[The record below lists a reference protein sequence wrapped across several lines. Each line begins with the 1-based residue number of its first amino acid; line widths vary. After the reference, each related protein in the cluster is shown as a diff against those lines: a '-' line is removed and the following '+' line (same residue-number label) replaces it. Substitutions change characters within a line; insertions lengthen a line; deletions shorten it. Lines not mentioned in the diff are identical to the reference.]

1 MAVKFLDEFDGL
13 NRPKMRSLYR
23 DERLGRIQ
31 DLRRGNSYFANVAL
45 KLIYKLLNDY
55 FRGMITIRPF
65 RASRP
70 PRDKAYLVATR
81 SYQSYTDEE
90 LDDKLS
96 NNPFTFMH
104 VINPKAV
111 RKMTSSKGKFDLV
124 KEGYFDWCEEGI
136 FKKDTDAAYYLY
148 SQVKDGNEYIGVI
161 AAVSVKDYVEGR
173 VKKHEKTLSAR
184 EEMFTDYLEHT
195 GFNAEPVLLIYQ
207 DSFKL
212 NQLFARY
219 IELRAEY
226 EFTSTDRVYHRL
238 WPITD
243 ALDSAV
249 ITDAFKEQ
257 EALYI
262 ADGHHRS
269 ASSALLSKRLKEQG
283 TEGDMHEYF
292 MAFLIGEEQMKIYD
306 FNRLVIN
313 DSGKAKGQILK
324 ELKRLFH
331 IEPKAHETFHPQKL
345 HEMGMYLEGEWY
357 KLSPKLG
364 SFDPRDAVG
373 HLDAEILS
381 RNILAP
387 IFNIADLKSDD
398 RVDFVPGVHGLE
410 KLEEAVNSGAYHL
423 AFSLF
428 PVSMEQI
435 KEVSDKGKIMPPKS
449 TYIEPKLRS
458 GLIIYE
464 LTE

>member
-1 MAVKFLDEFDGL
+1 
-13 NRPKMRSLYR
+13 
-23 DERLGRIQ
+23 
-31 DLRRGNSYFANVAL
+31 
-45 KLIYKLLNDY
+45 
-55 FRGMITIRPF
+55 MITIRPF

-81 SYQSYTDEE
+81 SYQTYTDEE
-90 LDDKLS
+90 LDDKLN

-104 VINPKAV
+104 VINPKTV
-111 RKMTSSKGKFDLV
+111 RKMSSSQEKFALV
-124 KEGYFDWCEEGI
+124 KEGYQAWCTEGI
-136 FKKDTDAAYYLY
+136 FQKDKDAAYYLY
-148 SQVKDGNEYIGVI
+148 SQVKDGNEYIGII
-161 AAVSVKDYVEGR
+161 AAVSVQDYLEGR
-173 VKKHEKTLSAR
+173 IKKHENTLSIR

-195 GFNAEPVLLIYQ
+195 GFNAEPVLLVYQ

-219 IELRAEY
+219 EELRAEY
-226 EFTSTDRVYHRL
+226 EFTSTDKVYHRL

-243 ALDSAV
+243 REDCEA
-249 ITDAFKEQ
+249 ITKVFKEQ

-269 ASSALLSKRLKEQG
+269 ASSALLSQRLDQQKQG
-283 TEGDMHEYF
+283 GDLHHYF

-313 DSGKAKGQILK
+313 YSGKSKVQILN
-324 ELKRLFH
+324 ELQRVFH
-331 IEPKAHETFHPQKL
+331 IEPKGHETFHPQKL
-345 HEMGMYLEGEWY
+345 HEMGMYIEGEWF
-357 KLSPKLG
+357 KISPKMG
-364 SFDPRDAVG
+364 SFDPSDAVG

-381 RNILAP
+381 RNILGP
-387 IFNIADLKSDD
+387 IFNIMDLKSDD

-410 KLEEAVNSGAYHL
+410 KLEEAVDGGAYHL

-458 GLIIYE
+458 GLVIYE
-464 LTE
+464 LM